1 MRRRPTRKRVTL
13 EAGVVGCALLVAG
26 CASVDDSAP
35 SASSRPISTANTDVT
50 TASAAASNA
59 TDPIE
64 LPTTSTFEPST
75 TAPVAEQRLDPQLE
89 QRLQAILDAAMPS
102 MLTPE
107 ATLQAAV
114 LVGSTDTSWSGAAG
128 RDDDA
133 NRPFRM
139 ASVGKTFTAA
149 TTLRL
154 VESGAFAIDDTID
167 GLLSA
172 ETLAL
177 LSGDGYRVS
186 EITVEQLLVHTAGL
200 FDYAFGEG
208 SPMLQRALSDFGHE
222 WTRAEQLQLA
232 VDVGDPVAGPGAEFH
247 YGDTGYVLLGEIIE
261 RTTGKPYAAAMREL
275 LGYDRLGLEQVW
287 LEHGEN
293 APPGAPTISRS
304 FFTTTELTD
313 LDFSIDAFGGG
324 GLAGTGPDIARFFE
338 ALLGG
343 EVFDDPSTL
352 DLMLRIPAT
361 NMGLEEFGIPFGD
374 GASGLY
380 RIEIA
385 GNTCWNHRGFLG
397 TIALACPAAD
407 RTVVVTTNTATT
419 EPLAIASDLV
429 IAMSQPR
436 RD

>member
-1 MRRRPTRKRVTL
+1 M
-13 EAGVVGCALLVAG
+13 VGCALLVAG

-208 SPMLQRALSDFGHE
+208 SPMLQR
-222 WTRAEQLQLA
+222 
-232 VDVGDPVAGPGAEFH
+232 
-247 YGDTGYVLLGEIIE
+247 YVLLGEIIE

-407 RTVVVTTNTATT
+407 LTVVVTTNTATT

-429 IAMSQPR
+429 IAMSQQRAQLRTVPAAR
-436 RD
+436 RTGPDGGAQAAGAAVNRRRGRRTPT